1 MDIKNFVERIKETNL
16 FTAYNTN
23 VDAIKYLKGEDVQKL
38 VDEFN
43 HKDIIKRMEEYP
55 RIIEE
60 PLDFVARLVYSI
72 KTGKPAEVPIKDDK
86 KLHEWFNK
94 IKYDEERMG
103 GQAGIISNLM
113 ATLRLNKIIV
123 YTPLLSK
130 KQAEMFVDYDNLLYP
145 LVENGNLVLKKVR
158 EAYREKDPIKI
169 NRIFEFK
176 KGLKFKLNGEEI
188 TAKQSTRF
196 IVASRPESLRIE
208 VKDDVRQFLPDI
220 GEMVDCAFLSGYQA
234 IKEIYKD
241 GKTAKYYFERAK
253 EDIKLLKKNKNIKT
267 HLEFAS
273 IPNVEIRKMVVDYIL
288 SSVESVGMD
297 ETEIANVLHI
307 LGYEEL
313 SNKILKD
320 SFVEDVIEGA
330 KILLNKFKNLEI
342 VQIHTIYYILFV
354 CRADNPLSNEELEE
368 CLEFSTIL
376 ASTKAKL
383 GNIKSIDDLY
393 EGLKVP
399 HNKYGD
405 LLKGIVNKFND
416 DNYKIAL
423 SPSRYVEKPKS
434 TVGLGDTI
442 SSGAFVYYVS
452 LLKKKNEVRN
462 N

>member
-1 MDIKNFVERIKETNL
+1 MINRFIENIKGVKL

-23 VDAIKYLKGEDVQKL
+23 VDAIKYLKDSDVQKL

-72 KTGKPAEVPIKDDK
+72 KTGKPAEVPLKDDK
-86 KLHEWFNK
+86 ELHEWFNK

-103 GQAGIISNLM
+103 GQAGIVSNLM
-113 ATLRLNKIIV
+113 ATLNIDKIIV
-123 YTPLLSK
+123 YTPFLSK

-145 LVENGNLVLKKVR
+145 LVENNKLILKKVR
-158 EAYREKDPIKI
+158 EAYKDDPIKI

-176 KGLKFKLNGEEI
+176 KGLKFTLNGETI
-188 TAKQSTRF
+188 MATQSTRF
-196 IVASRPESLRIE
+196 IVASRPENLRIE
-208 VKDDVRQFLPDI
+208 IKDDVREYLPKI

-234 IKEIYKD
+234 IKEKYND
-241 GKTAKYYFERAK
+241 GKTAKYYFERAE
-253 EDIKLLKKNKNIKT
+253 EDIKLLKKNKNIRT

-273 IPNVEIRKMVVDYIL
+273 ISNIEIRKMVVDYIL
-288 SSVESVGMD
+288 SNVESVGMD
-297 ETEIANVLHI
+297 ETEIANVLHT
-307 LGYEEL
+307 LGYEDL

-320 SFVEDVIEGA
+320 SFVEDIIEGA
-330 KILLNKFKNLEI
+330 KIILEKFKNLEVI
-342 VQIHTIYYILFV
+342 QIHTIYYILFV
-354 CRADNPLSNEELEE
+354 CRADNPLSKKELEE

-393 EGLKVP
+393 EGLKIP
-399 HNKYGD
+399 HNKYGN
-405 LLKGIVNKFND
+405 LLKEIAEKFND
-416 DNYKIAL
+416 DNYKVVL

-442 SSGAFVYYVS
+442 SSGAFIYYVS
-452 LLKKKNEVRN
+452 LLKKKVL
-462 N
+462 

>member
-1 MDIKNFVERIKETNL
+1 MDIMRFINTIKDAKL

-23 VDAIKYLKGEDVQKL
+23 VDAIKYLTDEFMQKL
-38 VDEFN
+38 VDSFN
-43 HKDIIKRMEEYP
+43 HKDIISRMEEYP

-72 KTGKPAEVPIKDDK
+72 KTGKPAEVPLRDK
-86 KLHEWFNK
+86 EELHEWFNGLR
-94 IKYDEERMG
+94 YDEERMG
-103 GQAGIISNLM
+103 GQAGIVSNLM
-113 ATLRLNKIIV
+113 ATLQIDKIIV
-123 YTPLLSK
+123 YTPFLSK

-145 LVENGNLVLKKVR
+145 LVEDNKLILKKVR
-158 EAYREKDPIKI
+158 EAYKDDPIKI

-196 IVASRPESLRIE
+196 IVASRPEALRIE
-208 VKDDVRQFLPDI
+208 IKDDVRQFLPEI
-220 GEMVDCAFLSGYQA
+220 GEMVDCAFLSGYRG
-234 IKEIYKD
+234 IKEAYKD
-241 GKTAKYYFERAK
+241 GKTAKYYFEKAK
-253 EDIKLLKKNKNIKT
+253 EDIELLKKNKNIKT

-273 IPNVEIRKMVVDYIL
+273 ISNVEIRKMVVDYIL

-307 LGYEEL
+307 LGYDDL
-313 SNKILKD
+313 SRKILKD
-320 SFVEDVIEGA
+320 SLIEDVIEGA
-330 KILLNKFKNLEI
+330 KILLNKFKNLEV
-342 VQIHTIYYILFV
+342 VQVHTIYYILFV
-354 CRADNPLSNEELEE
+354 CRADNPLSKEELEE

-383 GNIKSIDDLY
+383 GNITTIEDLY

-405 LLKGIVNKFND
+405 LLKEIADKLND

-452 LLKKKNEVRN
+452 LLKN
-462 N
+462 

>member
-1 MDIKNFVERIKETNL
+1 
-16 FTAYNTN
+16 
-23 VDAIKYLKGEDVQKL
+23 
-38 VDEFN
+38 
-43 HKDIIKRMEEYP
+43 
-55 RIIEE
+55 
-60 PLDFVARLVYSI
+60 
-72 KTGKPAEVPIKDDK
+72 
-86 KLHEWFNK
+86 
-94 IKYDEERMG
+94 
-103 GQAGIISNLM
+103 
-113 ATLRLNKIIV
+113 
-123 YTPLLSK
+123 
-130 KQAEMFVDYDNLLYP
+130 MFVDYDNLLYP

-158 EAYREKDPIKI
+158 EAYKDDPIKI

-176 KGLKFKLNGEEI
+176 KGLRFKLNGEEI
-188 TAKQSTRF
+188 IAKQSTRF
-196 IVASRPESLRIE
+196 IVASRPEALRIE
-208 VKDDVRQFLPDI
+208 VRDDVRQFLPEI
-220 GEMVDCAFLSGYQA
+220 GEIVDCAFLSGYQA
-234 IKEIYKD
+234 IKEVYKD

-253 EDIKLLKKNKNIKT
+253 EDIGLLKKNKNIKT

-273 IPNVEIRKMVVDYIL
+273 ISNVEIRKMVVDYIL

-307 LGYEEL
+307 LGYDDL
-313 SNKILKD
+313 SKKILRD

-330 KILLNKFKNLEI
+330 KILLNKFKNLEV
-342 VQIHTIYYILFV
+342 VQVHTIYYILFV
-354 CRADNPLSNEELEE
+354 CRADNPLSKEELEE

-383 GNIKSIDDLY
+383 GNIKAIDDLY

-405 LLKGIVNKFND
+405 LLKEIADKLND

-452 LLKKKNEVRN
+452 LLKN
-462 N
+462 

>member
-1 MDIKNFVERIKETNL
+1 MEIKKFIETIKEAKL

-23 VDAIKYLKGEDVQKL
+23 VDAIKYLTDNDVQKL

-43 HKDIIKRMEEYP
+43 HEDIIKRMEEYP

-60 PLDFVARLVYSI
+60 PLDFVARLVHSI
-72 KTGKPAEVPIKDDK
+72 KTGKPAEVPVKDDK
-86 KLHEWFNK
+86 KLHEWFDK

-103 GQAGIISNLM
+103 GQAGIVSNLM
-113 ATLRLNKIIV
+113 ATLQIDKIIV
-123 YTPLLSK
+123 YTPFLSK

-158 EAYREKDPIKI
+158 EAYRDDPIKI

-188 TAKQSTRF
+188 VAKQSTRF
-196 IVASRPESLRIE
+196 IVASRPEALRIE
-208 VKDDVRQFLPDI
+208 VRDDVRQFLPEI
-220 GEMVDCAFLSGYQA
+220 GESVDCAFLSGYQA
-234 IKEIYKD
+234 IKELYKD

-273 IPNVEIRKMVVDYIL
+273 ISNVEIRKMVVDYIL

-307 LGYEEL
+307 LGYDDL
-313 SNKILKD
+313 SKKILKD
-320 SFVEDVIEGA
+320 SLVEDVIEGA
-330 KILLNKFKNLEI
+330 KILLNKFKNLEV

-354 CRADNPLSNEELEE
+354 CRADNPLSKEELEE

-383 GNIKSIDDLY
+383 GNIKVIDDLY
-393 EGLKVP
+393 EGLKIP

-405 LLKGIVNKFND
+405 LLKEIADKFND

-452 LLKKKNEVRN
+452 LLNKKIRES
-462 N
+462 